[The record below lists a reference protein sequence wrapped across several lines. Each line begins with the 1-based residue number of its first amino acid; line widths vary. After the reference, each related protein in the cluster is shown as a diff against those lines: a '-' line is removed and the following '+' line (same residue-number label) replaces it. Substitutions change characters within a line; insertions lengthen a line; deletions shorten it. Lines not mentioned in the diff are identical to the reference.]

1 MWDGHWGSGC
11 DTRLPAVG
19 AHEEGLVLVEGENA
33 VLLPGLPHAFAL
45 RDDRRR
51 GLVGIEHVESDL
63 TGARDDGVHPLGKA
77 ADHPNSV
84 GDKRAVNELYRGE
97 PEVGVRGAGA
107 EVHARRGEQSVE
119 GVVPPTEVGLCM

>member
-1 MWDGHWGSGC
+1 MVLRCSGAGAGGLC
-11 DTRLPAVG
+11 VGGFVGGDVEGGLDTRLPAVG

-63 TGARDDGVHPLGKA
+63 AGAGDDGVHSVGKA
-77 ADHPNSV
+77 AKHPRDV
-84 GDKRAVNELYRGE
+84 
-97 PEVGVRGAGA
+97 
-107 EVHARRGEQSVE
+107 
-119 GVVPPTEVGLCM
+119 